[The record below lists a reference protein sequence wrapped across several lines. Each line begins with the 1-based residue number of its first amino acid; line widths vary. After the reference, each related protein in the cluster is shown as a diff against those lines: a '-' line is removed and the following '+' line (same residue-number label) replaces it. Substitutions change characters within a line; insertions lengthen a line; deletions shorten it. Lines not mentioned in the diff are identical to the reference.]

1 MIKVAILTLSDTRK
15 KDEDLSGKIIRDMLN
30 KDIFGITEY
39 DVIRDEKKKI
49 KRKLL
54 YYADNLKVDLVL
66 TTGGTGLGPRD
77 VTPEA
82 TNEIIEKEVPGRPEL
97 MRMEGFKKTNRAM
110 LSRAVAGIRK
120 GTLIV
125 NLPGSPKGAKD
136 SLSRILEI
144 LPHAVLMLK
153 GGGH

>member
-30 KDIFGITEY
+30 KEIFEISEY
-39 DVIRDEKKKI
+39 DVIRDEKKEI
-49 KRKLL
+49 REKLF
-54 YYADNLKVDLVL
+54 YYTDKLRLDLVL
-66 TTGGTGLGPRD
+66 TIGGTGLGPRD
-77 VTPEA
+77 VTSDV
-82 TNEIIEKEVPGRPEL
+82 TKEIIEKEVPGIPEL
-97 MRMEGFKKTNRAM
+97 MRMEGFKKTNRAV
-110 LSRAVAGIRK
+110 LSRSAAGIRK
-120 GTLIV
+120 ETLIV

-136 SLSRILEI
+136 SLSCILEI